1 MLKRITLDQVRP
13 GMFIEDMEG
22 GWASNPL
29 QKRRFVLDAVAARQL
44 RSSNVS
50 GVVINTARGA
60 DLLSSPASDCRHGG
74 GGEACLQQAAAA
86 VLTVRQ
92 SVTQL
97 KDLFSL
103 AASDGPVSVDQTK
116 AIASAISRSVDDNPA
131 VFISVTR
138 LKDKDEATFVHSVAV
153 SALMIH
159 FGRYLRLDEP
169 TVELLGVAGLLHD
182 IGKIKVPRSILCKQ
196 GVLDEAET
204 RVMRDHP
211 MLGYDILTQ
220 QEDMQAMV
228 TDICRHHHER
238 VDGKGYPDKLSG
250 RSLTYFSR
258 LAAICDVYDA
268 VTSTRPYRKPWSSGE
283 ALKWMIKRDGHF
295 DRQLLK
301 KFILCLAVCQPVQP

>member
-1 MLKRITLDQVRP
+1 MLKRIALDQVRA

-22 GWASNPL
+22 SWASNPL

-44 RSSNVS
+44 RSSKVS

-60 DLLSSPASDCRHGG
+60 DLSSAPASDSRHGG
-74 GGEACLQQAAAA
+74 AGEICLQQAAAA
-86 VLTVRQ
+86 MQTVRQ

-97 KDLFSL
+97 KDLFSS

-116 AIASAISRSVDDNPA
+116 AIASAISKSVDDNPA

-159 FGRYLRLDEP
+159 FGRYLRLDEA

-182 IGKIKVPRSILCKQ
+182 IGKIKVPRSILCKP

-268 VTSTRPYRKPWSSGE
+268 VTSVRPYRKPWSSSE

-295 DRQLLK
+295 DRQLLN
-301 KFILCLAVCQPVQP
+301 KFILCLAVSQPVQP